1 MFLYNCVCY
10 DLYCLQVIVLGEI
23 VNILLVDEVGEETNH
38 NPVKIKGK
46 LHLAKTLTTPLPLDF
61 LSILK

>member
-1 MFLYNCVCY
+1 MSPGHSTGSDDC
-10 DLYCLQVIVLGEI
+10 EI

-61 LSILK
+61 MPILK